1 MAELD
6 ITRLLQSP
14 LGQVAPPGERGD
26 MVRVSDG
33 RTKVYLG
40 PDEFDRASEADL
52 RALLASARDEA
63 RAARLAQRQA
73 SLIPEVPTAGLTTT
87 SPRTAPPATAP
98 PAKRDSSRP
107 PSLTA
112 PRRAGRPAERLW

>member
-73 SLIPEVPTAGLTTT
+73 SLIPEVPTGGLTTT
-87 SPRTAPPATAP
+87 PPRTAP